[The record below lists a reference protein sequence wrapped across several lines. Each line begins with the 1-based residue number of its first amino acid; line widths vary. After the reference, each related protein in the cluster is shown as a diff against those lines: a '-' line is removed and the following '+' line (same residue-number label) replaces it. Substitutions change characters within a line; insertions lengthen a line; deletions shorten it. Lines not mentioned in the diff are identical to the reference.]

1 MAKKAI
7 VYVEGRSEDIL
18 LTGESFRNFFA
29 EKNYSVETKNLKGKG
44 NILQNY
50 RKFLKLQGTQYHL
63 TVFLYDRDSSPMKNS
78 DKPKEN
84 ESEIFHEAIQE
95 VEAWYLADHE
105 EMKNVDDSYKNSN
118 DTQSIESPKKKL
130 IHIFQKAG
138 KGYRN
143 ETSLAEHFK
152 DKINLDEAQKHNS
165 SLQKFLNIFDK

>member
-1 MAKKAI
+1 MARKAI
-7 VYVEGRSEDIL
+7 IYVEGRSEDIL
-18 LTGESFRNFFA
+18 LNGKSFRDFFS

-50 RKFLKLQGTQYHL
+50 KKFLKLQGTQYHL
-63 TVFLYDRDSSPMKNS
+63 TILLYDRDSSPMKNS

-95 VEAWYLADHE
+95 VEAWFLADHE
-105 EMKNVDDSYKNSN
+105 EMKNIDGNYKNSN
-118 DTQSIESPKKKL
+118 DTQNIESPKEKL

-138 KGYRN
+138 KGFKN

-152 DKINLDEAQKHNS
+152 DRINLEEAQK
-165 SLQKFLNIFDK
+165 